1 MKIAMIDA
9 NLIGRGNHR
18 FPSLTAMELFRSDL
32 PDVYEGFLTLRFGE
46 PRAHSSPAM
55 A

>member
-1 MKIAMIDA
+1 MKIVLIDA

-18 FPSLTAMELFRSDL
+18 FPSLTAMALIRSDL
-32 PDVYEGFLTLRFGE
+32 PDMYEGFLALRFGE
-46 PRAHSSPAM
+46 PRAHSPPAM